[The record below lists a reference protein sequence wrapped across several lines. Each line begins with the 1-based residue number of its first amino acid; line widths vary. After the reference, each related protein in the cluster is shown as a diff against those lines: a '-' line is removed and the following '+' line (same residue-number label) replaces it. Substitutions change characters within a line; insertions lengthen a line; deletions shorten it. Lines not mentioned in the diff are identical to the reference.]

1 MITNAIK
8 IYLSAIAFAVAV
20 FFAAC
25 KKDDTTCGVQ
35 IAVTDSLNN
44 KLNYKWVVFD
54 IPENTPPSAT
64 GNSLSDVLPLQLNTG
79 TKGFVQAEFNQPA
92 IIQATVYDS
101 ADVQFLIPLKKKTVK
116 LEVGEIVSYSLEIE

>member
-1 MITNAIK
+1 LTANTIK

-44 KLNYKWVVFD
+44 KLNNKWVVFD
-54 IPENTPPSAT
+54 IPDNTPPSPT
-64 GNSLSDVLPLQLNTG
+64 GNGLSNVLPIQLNTG
-79 TKGFVQAEFNQPA
+79 TQGFVEAQFDQPA

-101 ADVQFLIPLKKKTVK
+101 ADVQFLTPLKKKIVK
-116 LEVGEIVSYSLEIE
+116 LEGILCFFELC